1 MISEALTAEPA
12 ESPSNNS
19 TELLERIASNIGKV
33 IIGKRETVRMAT
45 ISLISRGHVLIE
57 DVPGVGKTMLARS
70 IAITTGCEFRRIQ
83 FTPDLLPSDVT
94 GASVY
99 NQQSGT
105 FEFRPGPVISQVVLA
120 DEINRA
126 TPKTQSALLEAM
138 GEQQVSVE
146 GVSRQIPSPFIVLA
160 TQNPIEYEGTFPL
173 PEAQLDRFFM
183 RISIGYPSPDEEV
196 SIMDDRESIE
206 PIETLEPSCAPSD
219 IVALQQYVDS
229 IYIDELVKHY
239 IVGVTSATRTHPDS
253 TLGVSPRASI
263 NLMRAAKA
271 YSVSEG
277 REFVTPDDV
286 KAVAVPVLAHRVLI
300 SPSARMRGVTQV
312 DVVESVLAEVAV
324 PGAGGAAARGI
335 GN

>member
-1 MISEALTAEPA
+1 MISEAPTV
-12 ESPSNNS
+12 ESPAQS
-19 TELLERIASNIGKV
+19 TQELADLLERIGSNISKV
-33 IIGKRETVRMAT
+33 IVGKRESVRLAA
-45 ISLISRGHVLIE
+45 ISLISRGHILIE

-146 GVSRQIPSPFIVLA
+146 GVSRRLPSPFMVLA

-183 RISIGYPSPDEEV
+183 RISLGYPSMDEEV
-196 SIMDDRESIE
+196 AIMDDRENVE
-206 PIETLEPSCAPSD
+206 PIDRLEPSCTPTD
-219 IVALQQYVDS
+219 IVALQQYTDTV
-229 IYIDELVKHY
+229 YIDDLVKHY
-239 IVGVTSATRTHPDS
+239 IVAITSATREHPDS

-263 NLMRAAKA
+263 NLMRASKA
-271 YSVSEG
+271 YAVWDG

-300 SPSARMRGVTQV
+300 SPSARMRGVRQD
-312 DVVESVLAEVAV
+312 DVVESVMSDIEV
-324 PGAGGAAARGI
+324 PGAGGAAARGFRS
-335 GN
+335 

>member
-1 MISEALTAEPA
+1 MTADPTA
-12 ESPSNNS
+12 SPSNDS
-19 TELLERIASNIGKV
+19 AELLERIASNIGKV

-183 RISIGYPSPDEEV
+183 RIAIGYPTADEEV
-196 SIMDDRESIE
+196 SIMDDREAIE
-206 PIETLEPSCAPSD
+206 PIETLEPSCAPAD

-229 IYIDELVKHY
+229 VYIDELVKRY

-271 YSVSEG
+271 YAVSEG

-312 DVVESVLAEVAV
+312 DVVESVLSEVSV
-324 PGAGGAAARGI
+324 PGAGGAAMRGI
-335 GN
+335 RN

>member
-1 MISEALTAEPA
+1 MISEAPPGDAA
-12 ESPSNNS
+12 AHSSNHS
-19 TELLERIASNIGKV
+19 ADLLERIGGNIAKV

-99 NQQSGT
+99 NQQSAT

-146 GVSRQIPSPFIVLA
+146 GVSRQLPSPFIVLA

-183 RISIGYPSPDEEV
+183 RISLGYPTADEEV
-196 SIMDDRESIE
+196 AIMDDREAIE
-206 PIETLEPSCAPSD
+206 PIETLKPSCAPPD
-219 IVALQQYVDS
+219 IVALQRYVDS
-229 IYIDELVKHY
+229 VYIDDLVKHY
-239 IVGVTSATRTHPDS
+239 IVGVTSATRSHPDS
-253 TLGVSPRASI
+253 MLGVSPRASI
-263 NLMRAAKA
+263 NLMRASKA
-271 YSVSEG
+271 YAVSEG

-286 KAVAVPVLAHRVLI
+286 KAVAVPVLSHRVLI
-300 SPSARMRGVTQV
+300 SPSARMRGVSQE
-312 DVVESVLAEVAV
+312 DVVNSVLSEVSV
-324 PGAGGAAARGI
+324 PGAGGATARGI
-335 GN
+335 RD

>member
-1 MISEALTAEPA
+1 MTTATQAAEA
-12 ESPSNNS
+12 PSSAANHHAD
-19 TELLERIASNIGKV
+19 LLDAVTDNIGRV
-33 IIGKRETVRMAT
+33 IIGKAETVRLAA
-45 ISLISRGHVLIE
+45 ISLISRGHILIE

-70 IAITTGCEFRRIQ
+70 IAVTTGCEFRRIQ

-99 NQQSGT
+99 NQQTAT

-146 GVSRQIPSPFIVLA
+146 GISRILPSPFIVLA

-183 RISIGYPSPDEEV
+183 RISLGYPTMDQEV
-196 SIMDDRESIE
+196 SIMDDREGVD
-206 PIETLEPSCAPSD
+206 PIERLESSCSPAD
-219 IVALQQYVDS
+219 IVALQRYTDTV
-229 IYIDELVKHY
+229 YIDDLVKRY
-239 IVGVTSATRTHPDS
+239 IVGITGMTREHPDS
-253 TLGVSPRASI
+253 ILGASPRASI

-271 YSVSEG
+271 RAVSEA

-286 KAVAVPVLAHRVLI
+286 KSVAVPVLAHRVLI
-300 SPSARMRGVTQV
+300 SPSARMRGVTQE
-312 DVVESVLAEVAV
+312 DVVESVLSEVEV
-324 PGAGGAAARGI
+324 PGAGGAAARRLRG
-335 GN
+335 